1 MDGHLFNQVT
11 EMFNSPGKN
20 AIALISA
27 VLLIGGVTE
36 SSAASRLGISEP
48 SNGKIY
54 NVKVGTSVSVTLHS
68 TFWNL
73 KSVSNLIGSETPGM
87 TAIMPGPSAPAN
99 CQLPGMGCGT
109 VLWKFKATKSGTA
122 SFIAT
127 RNSCGEVLK
136 CRASAATFSVR
147 FKVKP

>member
-1 MDGHLFNQVT
+1 MDGHLFNRVT
-11 EMFNSPGKN
+11 EMCNSRRKN

-48 SNGKIY
+48 SNGKTY

-68 TFWNL
+68 TFWSL
-73 KSVSNLIGSETPGM
+73 KSVSNLFGSETPTM

-109 VLWKFKATKSGTA
+109 VVWQFKAGKSGIA
-122 SFIAT
+122 SFNAT
-127 RNSCGEVLK
+127 RTSCGEALR
-136 CRASAATFSVR
+136 CTASNSKFLVR
-147 FKVKP
+147 FKVQP